1 MKTLQFK
8 ALGLALGFSALAL
21 IGQEADPGPYKAAQP
36 TTPLPPRP
44 LKTETQQYQAKL
56 AQEERDARFLMDL
69 QLANQVRA
77 AQSSESVRQ
86 NQEKASAAL
95 LEYYTRMLEP
105 QRGVPGQLVPQDPGS
120 NPAAIVQ
127 AGMVVPGGSVMSN
140 GGRPAAAPAP
150 APVAPSGGGA
160 GSASSGL
167 EEVGIDGPAIAR
179 RKGLGFIAKG
189 TIVDIRLY
197 TRVQSSIPG
206 PVIGEVIHDIW
217 DVNQQ
222 YIVIPRGSKC
232 TGASASMSGDS
243 EWGGKVVFNDFIDP
257 GGREIPIA
265 IPVITANRVGVT
277 GLPGKVNYHW
287 GRIIGGSA
295 VLAVISAATGGGSTP
310 AGANNNMTSADMA
323 KQNFMSSLG
332 QASGQLMQRFT
343 NIKPDI
349 EMEEGSIA
357 KVIIMQHMLVKP
369 SQKVY

>member
-1 MKTLQFK
+1 MTNTLWIK
-8 ALGLALGFSALAL
+8 ALGLALGLSSVALV
-21 IGQEADPGPYKAAQP
+21 GQDADPGPYKVAQP
-36 TTPLPPRP
+36 TVALPPRP
-44 LKTETQQYQAKL
+44 LKTETQQYQDKL

-77 AQSSESVRQ
+77 AQSSEAVRQ

-95 LEYYTRMLEP
+95 LEYYTRLLEP
-105 QRGVPGQLVPQDPGS
+105 QRTPGAPVAPDLSANPSAIMQGAAASFQPSSTTRPQAS
-120 NPAAIVQ
+120 
-127 AGMVVPGGSVMSN
+127 
-140 GGRPAAAPAP
+140 PAAAPAP
-150 APVAPSGGGA
+150 ATSGSSG
-160 GSASSGL
+160 SGL
-167 EEVGIDGPAIAR
+167 EEAGVDGPAIAR
-179 RKGLGFIAKG
+179 KKGLGFIAKG

-217 DVNQQ
+217 DTNMR

-232 TGASASMSGDS
+232 TGASSSMSGDS
-243 EWGGKVVFNDFIDP
+243 EWGGKVVFSDFIDP

-277 GLPGKVNYHW
+277 GLPGKINYHW

-295 VLAVISAATGGGSTP
+295 VLAVISAATGGNNTP
-310 AGANNNMTSADMA
+310 AGNNSNLTTTDLMR
-323 KQNFMSSLG
+323 QNFMQTTG
-332 QASGQLMQRFT
+332 QASSQLMQRFT

-357 KVIIMQHMLVKP
+357 KVIILQHMLVKP
-369 SQKVY
+369 YQKVH

>member
-1 MKTLQFK
+1 
-8 ALGLALGFSALAL
+8 
-21 IGQEADPGPYKAAQP
+21 
-36 TTPLPPRP
+36 
-44 LKTETQQYQAKL
+44 
-56 AQEERDARFLMDL
+56 
-69 QLANQVRA
+69 
-77 AQSSESVRQ
+77 
-86 NQEKASAAL
+86 
-95 LEYYTRMLEP
+95 
-105 QRGVPGQLVPQDPGS
+105 
-120 NPAAIVQ
+120 
-127 AGMVVPGGSVMSN
+127 
-140 GGRPAAAPAP
+140 
-150 APVAPSGGGA
+150 
-160 GSASSGL
+160 
-167 EEVGIDGPAIAR
+167 
-179 RKGLGFIAKG
+179 
-189 TIVDIRLY
+189 
-197 TRVQSSIPG
+197 
-206 PVIGEVIHDIW
+206 
-217 DVNQQ
+217 
-222 YIVIPRGSKC
+222 
-232 TGASASMSGDS
+232 MSGDS

>member
-1 MKTLQFK
+1 MRTLQFK
-8 ALGLALGFSALAL
+8 ALGLAVLSTLAL
-21 IGQEADPGPYKAAQP
+21 VGQEVDPGPYKAAQP
-36 TTPLPPRP
+36 TVALPPRP
-44 LKTETQQYQAKL
+44 LKTETQQYQDKL

-105 QRGVPGQLVPQDPGS
+105 QRGVPGVPLPQDPGTNAS
-120 NPAAIVQ
+120 AIVQ
-127 AGMVVPGGSVMSN
+127 AGVAVPGPATNMV
-140 GGRPAAAPAP
+140 RPAAPTAPAP
-150 APVAPSGGGA
+150 SPQGGG
-160 GSASSGL
+160 GSASNGL

-179 RKGLGFIAKG
+179 KKGLGFIAKG

-243 EWGGKVVFNDFIDP
+243 EWGGKVVFSDFIDP

-295 VLAVISAATGGGSTP
+295 VLAVISAATGGNNTP
-310 AGANNNMTSADMA
+310 AGSNQNMTTSDMMR
-323 KQNFMSSLG
+323 QNFMQSTG
-332 QASGQLMQRFT
+332 QASSQLMQRFT

-357 KVIIMQHMLVKP
+357 KVIILQHMLVKP
-369 SQKVY
+369 SQKVH